1 MITMSEITELENR
14 FLSRDQLE
22 KIQIRAQRIP
32 TGAPVIDNDV
42 VSYNIYN
49 EKGKLVKTLPIVKVI
64 HPGCV
69 ESFANYKKDIESLIT
84 HVLKADKENDLLL
97 ERVRQLENAT

>member
-1 MITMSEITELENR
+1 MATISEITELENR

-49 EKGKLVKTLPIVKVI
+49 E
-64 HPGCV
+64 
-69 ESFANYKKDIESLIT
+69 
-84 HVLKADKENDLLL
+84 
-97 ERVRQLENAT
+97 